1 MQLLQ
6 SQIEARCTPPTT
18 SVRRETANDGTT
30 WRQDSAEVPSPT
42 IPASPSLRTFA
53 GGIAHNFN
61 NLLTAIIGN
70 TYLVRDQLPPDSPLL
85 KMLAQIETAAHGAE
99 NLTRQMMLYAQTSTP
114 RMESLNLSNL
124 IQDLDG
130 RFKFCISS
138 NIKVEYD
145 LSADYADFMGD
156 WTQLRRLVT
165 SLFFNAAEAIGD
177 EPGVIR
183 LTTQVLKYASREV
196 LAGHCSQL
204 NLPEGQYVLLQVS
217 DTGCGMDDETKQHI
231 FEPFYTTKFVGRGLG
246 LSAGLGIVQQHRGA
260 IWVTGRPVRG
270 TIINVLLPCK
280 SAQ

>member
-1 MQLLQ
+1 MELLQ
-6 SQIEARCTPPTT
+6 TQKAARFTPPPP
-18 SVRRETANDGTT
+18 SARRETAKESTA
-30 WRQDSAEVPSPT
+30 WRQDAADLPSAPCH
-42 IPASPSLRTFA
+42 PSLRTFA

-70 TYLVRDQLPPDSPLL
+70 TYMVRDQLPPDSPLL
-85 KMLAQIETAAHGAE
+85 KMLTQIETAAHGAE
-99 NLTRQMMLYAQTSTP
+99 NLTRQMMLYAQTSAP
-114 RMESLNLSNL
+114 RMESLNLSSL
-124 IQDLDG
+124 IADVDG
-130 RFKFCISS
+130 RFKGCISN

-145 LSADYADFMGD
+145 LSSDYTNLMGD

-183 LTTQVLKYASREV
+183 LSTQVLHASPDV
-196 LAGHCSQL
+196 LAGHCPHL
-204 NLPEGQYVLLQVS
+204 DLPEGKYVWLQVS
-217 DTGCGMDDETKQHI
+217 DSGCGMDDETQQHI

-270 TIINVLLPCK
+270 TIVNVLLPCR
-280 SAQ
+280 ST